1 MRYAAFFCLLSAA
14 CLSVLYWSVTSE
26 MDTQID
32 AGLRAEMAALTR
44 LYELKGVDG
53 LTDVVRARSSLPSL
67 AASDTGDSGPR
78 QYLLADPGGRVLA
91 GTFSAWPEKLGAA
104 EGWATLELMLPPDQ
118 PGLDQDGPR
127 VRVRLDAA
135 SLPGG
140 YRLLVGQAL
149 NETDE
154 LRGTLLTVILSALL
168 LTIAAGL
175 TGGVLMGRGV
185 VRRLEQ
191 VTEAADSIMN
201 GDLARRIREEGGRD
215 EFDRLA
221 RKLNVMLARI
231 EELMRQSREVTENV
245 AHDLRSPLTRLRAQ
259 LEANLRRA
267 GPGQAEALQKAM
279 DETDRI
285 VATLNAI
292 LSIAEIGAR
301 SRAAWESLDLEA
313 VCRDAAELYAPLA
326 EQKGVGLGL
335 ELKTGVRM
343 AGNRQLLAQ
352 AVSNLLDNAI
362 KYTPPGGRVSLS
374 LAADGPEARLTVAD
388 SGPGIPA
395 EMRARVLERF
405 VRLDQSRSLPG
416 NGLGLSL
423 VDAVASHH
431 QAQLY
436 LEDNHPG
443 LRVVLVLPA
452 AQQ

>member
-1 MRYAAFFCLLSAA
+1 MNRLSLSQTTAFRFAMRYAAFFCLVSAV

-26 MDTQID
+26 LDAQID

-78 QYLLADPGGRVLA
+78 QYLLADSRGRVLA
-91 GTFSAWPEKLGAA
+91 GTFSTWPERLGAVD
-104 EGWATLELMLPPDQ
+104 GWATLEIMLPPDQ

-127 VRVRLDAA
+127 VRVRVDAA

-154 LRGTLLTVILSALL
+154 LRGTLLKVILSALL
-168 LTIAAGL
+168 LTSAAGL
-175 TGGVLMGRGV
+175 AGGVLVGRGV

-191 VTEAADSIMN
+191 VTEAADSIMS

-221 RKLNVMLARI
+221 RKLNAMLARI

-245 AHDLRSPLTRLRAQ
+245 AHDLRSPLTRLRTQ

-267 GPGQAEALQKAM
+267 RPGEVEALQKAM

-285 VATLNAI
+285 VATLNGI
-292 LSIAEIGAR
+292 LNIAEIGAR
-301 SRAAWESLDLEA
+301 SRSAWESLDLET

-326 EQKGVGLGL
+326 EQKGVSLRL
-335 ELKTGVRM
+335 ELQDGVRV
-343 AGNRQLLAQ
+343 AGNR
-352 AVSNLLDNAI
+352 
-362 KYTPPGGRVSLS
+362 
-374 LAADGPEARLTVAD
+374 
-388 SGPGIPA
+388 
-395 EMRARVLERF
+395 
-405 VRLDQSRSLPG
+405 
-416 NGLGLSL
+416 
-423 VDAVASHH
+423 
-431 QAQLY
+431 
-436 LEDNHPG
+436 
-443 LRVVLVLPA
+443 
-452 AQQ
+452 